1 MASQAGSGGGW
12 VTARSP
18 LLRAGKPF
26 RAPEILKRRRSLAD
40 IAPKRGLGDSRGAK
54 GLWRQAMEAP
64 SFGSDSLRFEGFTL
78 DLARAA
84 LFDAEGRAVSLRP
97 KSFDV
102 LVHLVR
108 HAGRVVGR
116 EELLDAVWPDVTVT
130 EESVTQ
136 CMREV
141 RAALGEAARLLRT
154 VPKRGYLLDAVVGPV
169 VPATAAP
176 EPGGRALAERLMAEA
191 RQLLRQDD
199 HSPASWLAQRD
210 LFRRAAAADPGW
222 AAPWSALALGHARML
237 GTGHSLNRAAEQR
250 AAEEAVERALALA
263 PDDTDS
269 YAALGNVLRQD
280 PDRIEEAEA
289 AFARAVALSP
299 RAHPSR
305 ANRGWM
311 LVLLGRAEE
320 GETLIAASLA
330 AAPDHLFRSTWQF
343 YLGMVDLLLA
353 RGDHGAARLG
363 AVVGHHAAGLGIE
376 HAALMFAAALAG
388 TGKVAE
394 ARVFVA
400 EMRQRDPGLTQA
412 RLMATPLWPTRSPV
426 FLAQQARIVA
436 ALGEAGLP
444 GG

>member
-1 MASQAGSGGGW
+1 
-12 VTARSP
+12 
-18 LLRAGKPF
+18 
-26 RAPEILKRRRSLAD
+26 
-40 IAPKRGLGDSRGAK
+40 
-54 GLWRQAMEAP
+54 MEAP
-64 SFGSDSLRFEGFTL
+64 AFGSDSLRFEGFTL

-84 LFDAEGRAVSLRP
+84 LFDAAGRVVPLRP

-116 EELLDAVWPDVTVT
+116 EELLDAVWPEVTVT

-154 VPKRGYLLDAVVGPV
+154 VPKRGYLLDAIVGPV
-169 VPATAAP
+169 LSVAAAG
-176 EPGGRALAERLMAEA
+176 EPTGRALAQRLMAEA
-191 RQLLRQDD
+191 RQLMRQDD

-210 LFRRAAAADPGW
+210 LFRRAAAADPSW
-222 AAPWSALALGHARML
+222 AVPWSALALGHARML
-237 GTGHSLNRAAEQR
+237 GSGQAVNRAAEQR

-263 PDDTDS
+263 PDDSDS

-280 PDRIEEAEA
+280 PDRVEEAEA

-320 GETLIAASLA
+320 AEPLISASLA
-330 AAPDHLFRSTWQF
+330 AAPDHPFRVVWTF

-363 AVVGHHAAGLGIE
+363 TVVGLRAAGLGIE
-376 HAALMFAAALAG
+376 HATLMFAAALVR
-388 TGKVAE
+388 TGRVAE
-394 ARVFVA
+394 ARVFVG
-400 EMRQRDPGLTQA
+400 EMRSRDPGLSQA
-412 RLMATPLWPTRSPV
+412 RLMAAPLWPTRNPV
-426 FLAQQARIVA
+426 FLAQQGRIIA
-436 ALGEAGLP
+436 ALVEAGLP
-444 GG
+444 AG

>member
-1 MASQAGSGGGW
+1 
-12 VTARSP
+12 
-18 LLRAGKPF
+18 
-26 RAPEILKRRRSLAD
+26 
-40 IAPKRGLGDSRGAK
+40 
-54 GLWRQAMEAP
+54 MEAP
-64 SFGSDSLRFEGFTL
+64 SLGSESLRFEGLTL

-84 LFDAEGRAVSLRP
+84 LFDAAGRAVPLRP

-116 EELLDAVWPDVTVT
+116 EELLDAVWPEVTVT

-141 RAALGEAARLLRT
+141 RAALGDAARLLRT
-154 VPKRGYLLDAVVGPV
+154 VPKRGYLLDVVVGPV
-169 VPATAAP
+169 TPAAAAP
-176 EPGGRALAERLMAEA
+176 APAPGGRALAERLMAEA
-191 RQLLRQDD
+191 RRLLRQDD

-210 LFRRAAAADPGW
+210 LFRRAAEADPGW

-263 PDDTDS
+263 PDDPDS
-269 YAALGNVLRQD
+269 HAALGNVLRQD
-280 PDRIEEAEA
+280 PDRIAEAEA

-311 LVLLGRAEE
+311 LVLLGRAAE
-320 GETLIAASLA
+320 GEALVSASLA
-330 AAPDHLFRSTWQF
+330 AAPDHPFRRVWDF

-376 HAALMFAAALAG
+376 HAALMFAAALVA
-388 TGKVAE
+388 TGRAAE
-394 ARVFVA
+394 ASVFVA
-400 EMRQRDPGLTQA
+400 EMRARDPALTQA
-412 RLMATPLWPTRSPV
+412 RLMAAPLWPTRDPW

-444 GG
+444 A